1 LSLALAKVVYNIPV
15 VRSEEGSMSTQT
27 APMPITT
34 DVVSEGESEAFIP
47 YPPIGERLEFIPISA
62 RPEVHYYISRMAFL
76 PNAIKLYLH
85 NPWSA
90 EHLMRFNNAVMR
102 SEQGSLPEEFK
113 YRLAL
118 VASRD
123 NECTYCTAHHA
134 ATLKRRWNYSE
145 DDLDRVLSLD
155 QPANEREAV
164 AFEFVHQAS
173 LDPAGVTDDLRRRL
187 AEHYTPSEVME
198 IVLVMGFWKMYN
210 TMHTAMGVP
219 LEDPVAHEAGW
230 VKVAPHSRH

>member
-1 LSLALAKVVYNIPV
+1 MAKQ
-15 VRSEEGSMSTQT
+15 S
-27 APMPITT
+27 APMPITK
-34 DVVSEGESEAFIP
+34 DVVAEGESEAFIP
-47 YPPIGERLEFIPISA
+47 YPPIGETLEHVPINV
-62 RPEVHYYISRMAFL
+62 RPEVHYYISRMAFM

-90 EHLMRFNNAVMR
+90 DPLIKLNNQIMR
-102 SEQGSLPEEFK
+102 SEQGSLSEEFK

-118 VASRD
+118 IASRD

-134 ATLKRRWNYSE
+134 KTLQRRFEYSD
-145 DDLDRVLSLD
+145 DDLSSVLSLD
-155 QPANEREAV
+155 EPTDEREAA

-173 LDPAGVTDDLRRRL
+173 LDPAGVTDEMRARL
-187 AEHYTPSEVME
+187 AEHFTPGECME

-219 LEDPVAHEAGW
+219 IEDPVLDQVGW
-230 VKVAPHSRH
+230 VDVPAHGTA

>member
-1 LSLALAKVVYNIPV
+1 
-15 VRSEEGSMSTQT
+15 MSQVT
-27 APMPITT
+27 APLPITQ
-34 DVVSEGESEAFIP
+34 DVVAEGESEAFIP
-47 YPPIGERLEFIPISA
+47 YPPIGERLEHVPINV

-90 EHLMRFNNAVMR
+90 EHLIRLNNAVMR
-102 SEQGSLPEEFK
+102 SEQGSLSEEFK

-145 DDLDRVLSLD
+145 GDLNSVLSLD
-155 QPANEREAV
+155 QPRDEREAV
-164 AFEFVHQAS
+164 AFEYVHEAS
-173 LDPAGVTDDLRRRL
+173 LDPTGVTDELRGRL
-187 AEHYTPSEVME
+187 AEHFTPEEVVE
-198 IVLVMGFWKMYN
+198 ITLVLGFWKMYN
-210 TMHTAMGVP
+210 TMHSAMGVP
-219 LEDPVAHEAGW
+219 LEDPVLSDARW
-230 VKVAPHSRH
+230 VKVAPHSGS